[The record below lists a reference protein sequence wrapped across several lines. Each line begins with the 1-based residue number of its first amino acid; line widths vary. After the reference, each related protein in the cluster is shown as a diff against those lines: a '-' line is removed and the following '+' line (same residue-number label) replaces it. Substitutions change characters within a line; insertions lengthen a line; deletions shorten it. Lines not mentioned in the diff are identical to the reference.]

1 MILEARSMLIPFYT
15 KFWVE
20 RVRFLVSTCTT
31 STPKLRAIFQR
42 FQIEERILTLNKTT
56 KFSFSKFINPKLDSS
71 FNFFSFYDVIIL
83 AAIMITYP
91 IMVFFISDEAYF
103 ENGAKGICGLKGTW
117 SYQASKSKK
126 GSWDLN
132 FWDLSFLPQ

>member
-1 MILEARSMLIPFYT
+1 MA
-15 KFWVE
+15 
-20 RVRFLVSTCTT
+20 STCTT
-31 STPKLRAIFQR
+31 STAKLRAIFQR
-42 FQIEERILTLNKTT
+42 FPIEERILRLNKTT

-103 ENGAKGICGLKGTW
+103 ENGAKGICGLKGT
-117 SYQASKSKK
+117 
-126 GSWDLN
+126 
-132 FWDLSFLPQ
+132 